1 MPSLYLYGS
10 REKEGFLFPL
20 SSPKKKNIAWSQ
32 VKRAAKRVMC
42 FAILL
47 PNELKSGVARFTT
60 NVRTYL
66 ATNQVVADCGSSC
79 KM

>member
-1 MPSLYLYGS
+1 
-10 REKEGFLFPL
+10 
-20 SSPKKKNIAWSQ
+20 
-32 VKRAAKRVMC
+32 MC

-60 NVRTYL
+60 NVQTYL

-79 KM
+79 KMLRVVLLFATNSVDFARFTGPRQTCMAASDVIRA

>member
-20 SSPKKKNIAWSQ
+20 SSPKKNIAWSQ